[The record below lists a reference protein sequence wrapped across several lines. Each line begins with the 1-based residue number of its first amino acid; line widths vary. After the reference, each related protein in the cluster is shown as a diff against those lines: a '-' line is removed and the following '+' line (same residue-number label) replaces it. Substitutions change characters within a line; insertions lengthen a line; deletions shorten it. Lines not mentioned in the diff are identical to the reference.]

1 MTWKL
6 KFILLAIMSAPALT
20 GYPLELWPAEI
31 VAGVSWGWI
40 LYFVA
45 ANGMILTVS
54 GRRFLANAMAVASLI
69 ALPVVYVGAGISYLI
84 YMSGLGYDAGPPAY
98 SAHYVGLALTMLT
111 VIPLA
116 LSLIAVVPFQQ
127 VEYTLLR
134 RCGGVSKAEKALL
147 MCLRVFN
154 HIVYGVIPNILET
167 IREEGYFRYPAVRR
181 DPMNPPGA
189 AARLRRLIQ
198 IMIQLGV
205 EGICAAIQYV
215 PLWAV
220 EISSLPSRGAGRRST

>member
-6 KFILLAIMSAPALT
+6 KFMVLAIMSVPALT
-20 GYPLELWPAEI
+20 GYPLNVWPAEI
-31 VAGVSWGWI
+31 VAGVSRAWV
-40 LYFVA
+40 LYLLA
-45 ANGMILTVS
+45 AHAMILIVS
-54 GRRFLANAMAVASLI
+54 GRRIFANVLAVASLI
-69 ALPVVYVGAGISYLI
+69 VLPVVFVGASISYLI
-84 YMSGLGYDAGPPAY
+84 YVSGLGYDAGPPAY
-98 SAHYVGLALTMLT
+98 SAHYVGLVLTMLT

-116 LSLIAVVPFQQ
+116 LNLIAVVPFQQ

-134 RCGGVSKAEKALL
+134 RSSGVSKPEKALL

-167 IREEGYFRYPAVRR
+167 IREEGYFRYPAARR
-181 DPMNPPGA
+181 DPKNRPGA
-189 AARLRRLIQ
+189 AARLRGLMR

-205 EGICAAIQYV
+205 EGICASIQYV

-220 EISSLPSRGAGRRST
+220 EISSLPSRSAGRRST